1 MKRFLIITISISAL
15 SLFAI
20 SDASAAKADGKK
32 AKLIVKYD
40 KNGNGII
47 DGQEKEAL
55 RKDFAAN
62 PKGELKTYDKDGD
75 GKLSDE
81 EIAAIKPGNGA
92 KSGEKS
98 KGKKDKSDATKNGK
112 KSE

>member
-1 MKRFLIITISISAL
+1 MKRALLIAA
-15 SLFAI
+15 AI
-20 SDASAAKADGKK
+20 AAFGSVPLTDASAAKADGKK
-32 AKLIVKYD
+32 AKLIAKYD

-47 DGQEKEAL
+47 DGEEKEAL

-62 PKGELKTYDKDGD
+62 PKGELKAFDKDGD

-81 EIAAIKPGNGA
+81 EIAAIKPGSGA
-92 KSGEKS
+92 KSGEK
-98 KGKKDKSDATKNGK
+98 KGKKDKSDAAKNEK